1 MQKKHSGISSKSG
14 GNNGITTCEFLFR
27 HVSVLTCGALYAR
40 HQTRVQ
46 NVDASKIPERKNALL
61 HFSCS
66 EFCTVVR
73 PLKKKLKLKKK
84 IKISHKTNQVIA
96 PYKPDLFK
104 RETS

>member
-61 HFSCS
+61 QWILHC
-66 EFCTVVR
+66 CPAT
-73 PLKKKLKLKKK
+73 KKK
-84 IKISHKTNQVIA
+84 IEVEKKN
-96 PYKPDLFK
+96 
-104 RETS
+104 

>member
-46 NVDASKIPERKNALL
+46 NVDASKIPERKNAYCISVAVNFALL
-61 HFSCS
+61 SGH
-66 EFCTVVR
+66 
-73 PLKKKLKLKKK
+73 
-84 IKISHKTNQVIA
+84 
-96 PYKPDLFK
+96 
-104 RETS
+104 